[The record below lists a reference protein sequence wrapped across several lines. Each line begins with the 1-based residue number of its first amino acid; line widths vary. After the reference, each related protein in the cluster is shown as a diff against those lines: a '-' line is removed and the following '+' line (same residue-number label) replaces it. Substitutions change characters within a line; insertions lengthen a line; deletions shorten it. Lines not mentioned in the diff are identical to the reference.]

1 MKASGFPKEVVLVSE
16 GWKVLA
22 VVVGCGLGA
31 ACGGS
36 REGGPAVGDAAS
48 EAVPSMTEVGADR
61 PVGSVDVASDEAAP
75 TTDTATDAHVP
86 GETDTRGETPD
97 AGGPDLGGL
106 DGGDADGPVL
116 PMRVLLYHFSTLVID
131 SVPAQLTF
139 FKNLLAGWGYATD
152 DSIDPARFTDDGLA
166 AYGAVAMI
174 NTCFSPFGD
183 GKDGATES
191 AALQKF
197 VARGGG
203 LFGTHCAAVTFQSV
217 TPAPLY
223 NQLFGGQE
231 GNGFFDGTSSC
242 RKLGTHPTID
252 GLPATFDFP
261 GNLDNNQFL
270 SPSSTIT
277 VRCKWNGAEMRDV
290 AVSWVRALGQ
300 GRVFYTNFGKVVGD
314 LTDPMLG
321 AKHIVPGLA
330 WVLRR

>member
-1 MKASGFPKEVVLVSE
+1 VST
-16 GWKVLA
+16 GWKLLA
-22 VVVGCGLGA
+22 VVVGCG
-31 ACGGS
+31 ACGGT
-36 REGGPAVGDAAS
+36 PAMHPTDAAA
-48 EAVPSMTEVGADR
+48 EAAPVRADAQGVEA
-61 PVGSVDVASDEAAP
+61 PGSLLDVASAEISAVL
-75 TTDTATDAHVP
+75 DAVADH
-86 GETDTRGETPD
+86 
-97 AGGPDLGGL
+97 AGTI
-106 DGGDADGPVL
+106 DADVRATEAGVSEVGVDGSPSDGPAL
-116 PMRVLLYHFSTLVID
+116 PARVLLYHFSTLVID

-139 FKNLLAGWGYATD
+139 FKNLLAGWGYSTD
-152 DSIDPARFTDDGLA
+152 DSVDPARFTDEGLA

-183 GKDGATES
+183 GKDGAKES
-191 AALQKF
+191 AALQRF

-217 TPAPLY
+217 TPAPPY

-231 GNGFFDGTSSC
+231 GDGFFDGTSSC
-242 RKLGTHPTID
+242 RKLGAHPTTD
-252 GLPATFDFP
+252 GLPATFEFP

-277 VRCKWNGAEMRDV
+277 VRCKWGAAEMRDV
-290 AVSWVRALGQ
+290 AVSWVRAEGQ

-314 LTDPMLG
+314 LTDPVLG

>member
-1 MKASGFPKEVVLVSE
+1 MNAN
-16 GWKVLA
+16 WKIVA
-22 VVVGCGLGA
+22 VVAGIS
-31 ACGGS
+31 ACGGAPAARPADAAAEAALPS
-36 REGGPAVGDAAS
+36 SNVDVGGVDGPAPPVDVPATEIAAMRDAAADHAAAINADARAPEGGAP
-48 EAVPSMTEVGADR
+48 EVGVDSAD
-61 PVGSVDVASDEAAP
+61 
-75 TTDTATDAHVP
+75 
-86 GETDTRGETPD
+86 
-97 AGGPDLGGL
+97 L
-106 DGGDADGPVL
+106 DGPAL
-116 PMRVLLYHFSTLVID
+116 PARVLLYHFSTLVID

-139 FKNLLAGWGYATD
+139 FENLLAGWGYASD
-152 DSIDPARFTDDGLA
+152 DSVDPARFTDEGLA

-183 GKDGATES
+183 GKDGAKES
-191 AALQKF
+191 AALQRF

-203 LFGTHCAAVTFQSV
+203 LFGTHCAAVTFQST
-217 TPAPLY
+217 TPAPPY

-242 RKLGTHPTID
+242 RKLGTHPTTD

-277 VRCKWNGAEMRDV
+277 VRCKWGAAEMRDV
-290 AVSWVRALGQ
+290 AVSWVRAEGQ

-314 LTDPMLG
+314 LTDPVLG

>member
-1 MKASGFPKEVVLVSE
+1 VRA

-22 VVVGCGLGA
+22 IVVGCS
-31 ACGGS
+31 ACGATTAARPANATADASPAS
-36 REGGPAVGDAAS
+36 RDADVRGGDASA
-48 EAVPSMTEVGADR
+48 P
-61 PVGSVDVASDEAAP
+61 SVDVPAAEI
-75 TTDTATDAHVP
+75 ATILDAVADHAATIDADVRAP
-86 GETDTRGETPD
+86 EVGGPEVGVD
-97 AGGPDLGGL
+97 AGPS
-106 DGGDADGPVL
+106 DGPTL
-116 PMRVLLYHFSTLVID
+116 PARVLLYHFSTLVID

-139 FKNLLAGWGYATD
+139 FKALLAGWGYASD
-152 DSIDPARFTDDGLA
+152 DSVDPARFTDAGLA

-183 GKDGATES
+183 GKDGAKES
-191 AALQKF
+191 AALQRF
-197 VARGGG
+197 VDRGGG
-203 LFGTHCAAVTFQSV
+203 LFGTHCAAVTFQST
-217 TPAPLY
+217 TPAPPY

-242 RKLGTHPTID
+242 RKLGAHPTTD

-277 VRCKWNGAEMRDV
+277 VRCKWGAAEMRDV
-290 AVSWVRALGQ
+290 AVSWVRAEGQ

-314 LTDPMLG
+314 LTDPVLG